1 MENKKENSNQI
12 ISVSFFV
19 ERIIKPSGD
28 VIIIVRGGNPQMPQT
43 LFVGSSDEY
52 CDFIHNM

>member
-1 MENKKENSNQI
+1 MDKKVKNENQI

-28 VIIIVRGGNPQMPQT
+28 IIIIVRGGSPQMPT
-43 LFVGSSDEY
+43 NKV
-52 CDFIHNM
+52 